1 MPQRCRNCD
10 WTPRGRG
17 AVDALRT
24 SGKTVMFIALDG
36 LLAGIVAVADPI
48 KDSTVPAIEALH
60 ALGLRVIL
68 AKGDNDRTAKAVAAK
83 LGIDELRAGVLPE
96 DKTALIDAS
105 LSHGRV
111 IEIAGDGVN
120 DALALTAADLG
131 IAMGT
136 GTDVAM
142 EGGRI
147 TLLGGDLMGI
157 VRRRKLAKAMLRDI
171 KQNLFFASA
180 YSDAGTPIAAVVLY
194 SLTCTFLSPT
204 IAEAAMRL
212 SSVLVITIDLHLR
225 RVEL

>member
-1 MPQRCRNCD
+1 
-10 WTPRGRG
+10 
-17 AVDALRT
+17 
-24 SGKTVMFIALDG
+24 MFIAFDG

-60 ALGLRVIL
+60 AFGLRVIM
-68 AKGDNDRTAKAVAAK
+68 ATGDNDRTAKAVAAK
-83 LGIDELRAGVLPE
+83 LGIDELRTGVLPE

-105 LSHGRV
+105 LAHGRV

-120 DALALTAADLG
+120 GAPALTAADLG

-180 YSDAGTPIAAVVLY
+180 YSDAGIPIAAGVL
-194 SLTCTFLSPT
+194 
-204 IAEAAMRL
+204 
-212 SSVLVITIDLHLR
+212 
-225 RVEL
+225 